1 MNLRT
6 SLLAAVASVGLA
18 SAANAVPVSG
28 QISLAGYA
36 AAIGSV
42 GMGAATGIDFVSGA
56 TGSRSPGVAGG
67 LTSFGAGSGSFSG
80 LSCSNT
86 GGSCGT
92 IKDLQTFTG
101 GAISS
106 FLTLNTGSSTA
117 VSFDLASITS
127 VARDATTNSITLRAN
142 GTINYTGFD
151 ATSGT
156 FFLTAQGDNITSFSA
171 TTLASNVSNVP
182 EPASLAL
189 LGGSLALVGLVRR
202 KKA

>member
-18 SAANAVPVSG
+18 SAAYAVPVSG
-28 QISLAGYA
+28 QISLNGYA

-56 TGSRSPGVAGG
+56 TGSRDPGTAGV
-67 LTSFGAGSGSFSG
+67 LTSYGAGSGSFAG
-80 LSCSNT
+80 LACNNNNC
-86 GGSCGT
+86 GS

-106 FLTLNTGSSTA
+106 FLTLNTSNSTA

-127 VARDATTNSITLRAN
+127 VARDATTNSITMRAS
-142 GTINYTGFD
+142 GTINYTGFI
-151 ATSGT
+151 SLEGT

-171 TTLASNVSNVP
+171 TTLGVASNVP

-189 LGGSLALVGLVRR
+189 LGGSLAFGGLVRR